1 MVSVSYGYRFK
12 YRIFFFVFTRM
23 GQMRTVIDAIIFLAI
38 FAMLLG
44 AYILAI
50 PQLPQ
55 HTHHVAGDIIPG
67 IHTEV
72 YDGR

>member
-1 MVSVSYGYRFK
+1 MVPVSYDCNFLD
-12 YRIFFFVFTRM
+12 RIFFYVFARV

-44 AYILAI
+44 TYILAI

-55 HTHHVAGDIIPG
+55 YIQPVAGADIPG
-67 IHTEV
+67 IHKEIT
-72 YDGR
+72 DGR

>member
-1 MVSVSYGYRFK
+1 
-12 YRIFFFVFTRM
+12 
-23 GQMRTVIDAIIFLAI
+23 MRTVIDAIIFLAI

-55 HTHHVAGDIIPG
+55 YIQPVAGADIPG
-67 IHTEV
+67 IHKEIT
-72 YDGR
+72 DGR